1 MTKIMN
7 YSIFAPTQS
16 DSRKYLRMAVAAFFF
31 VQGLSFAA
39 WASRIPDIKNML
51 HLTEG
56 GLGTVLLAL
65 PIGLMASLPISGW
78 MVTHYGS
85 KKMVLIGAILYATTL
100 VFIGFASRTEHLVIA
115 LFAFGLWGNL
125 TNIAINTQAVA
136 VEQIYRKSIMASFHG
151 LWSLAGFISAMIG
164 SVFISASISPKIHFS
179 AIAIIAFAVIFTAYK
194 HTMADS
200 DKSQDDA
207 QPMFVKPDR
216 DLLTLGLIGFC
227 AMVCEGA
234 MFDWSGVYFQEAVKV
249 PAAMTT
255 LGYVSFMGTMTG
267 GRFAGDWLAN
277 RIGRKKMLQASGIL
291 MGSGLLISVLFP
303 YLITATFGF
312 LLVGFGVSSVVPL
325 VYSAAGRSTT
335 MSAGMALAAVSSIS
349 FIGFLIGPPLIGIVA
364 QFADLRWS
372 FAIVGL
378 LASMTAILSSKA
390 KLIQ

>member
-1 MTKIMN
+1 MN
-7 YSIFAPTQS
+7 YSIFAPS
-16 DSRKYLRMAVAAFFF
+16 DSRKYLRLAVAAFFF

-85 KKMVLIGAILYATTL
+85 KKMVLIGAVLYAVTL
-100 VFIGFASRTEHLVIA
+100 TFIGFVTRTEQLVIA

-136 VEQIYRKSIMASFHG
+136 VEQIYGKSIMASFHG
-151 LWSLAGFISAMIG
+151 LWSLAGFVSAMIG
-164 SVFISASISPKIHFS
+164 SFFISVNIPPQIHFVVI
-179 AIAIIAFAVIFTAYK
+179 AIAAFAIIFTAYK
-194 HTMADS
+194 HTMPDGE
-200 DKSQDDA
+200 KNEGEP

-234 MFDWSGVYFQEAVKV
+234 MFDWSGVYFQEIVEV
-249 PAAMTT
+249 PASMTT
-255 LGYVSFMGTMTG
+255 LGYVAFMATMTG
-267 GRFAGDWLAN
+267 GRFTGDWLAN
-277 RIGRKKMLQASGIL
+277 RLGRMKMLQISGTL
-291 MGSGLLISVLFP
+291 MGTGLAIAVVFP
-303 YLITATFGF
+303 HLVPATLGF

-335 MSAGMALAAVSSIS
+335 MSPGMALAAVSSIS

-372 FAIVGL
+372 FAIVGV
-378 LASMTAILSSKA
+378 LASLTAYLSTKA
-390 KLIQ
+390 RLIR

>member
-1 MTKIMN
+1 MN
-7 YSIFAPTQS
+7 YSIFAPS
-16 DSRKYLRMAVAAFFF
+16 DSRKYLRIAVAAFFF

-65 PIGLMASLPISGW
+65 PLGLMASLPISGW

-85 KKMVLIGAILYATTL
+85 KKMVLIGAILYSTTL
-100 VFIGFASRTEHLVIA
+100 AFIGFVTRTEQLVIV

-136 VEQIYRKSIMASFHG
+136 VEQVYRKSIMASFHG
-151 LWSLAGFISAMIG
+151 LWSLAGFISAVIG
-164 SVFISASISPKIHFS
+164 YLFISVNIPPQIHFIV
-179 AIAIIAFAVIFTAYK
+179 IAVIAFAIIFTAYK

-200 DKSQDDA
+200 EKQQGEA
-207 QPMFVKPDR
+207 QPMFVTPDK
-216 DLLTLGLIGFC
+216 DLLIIGLIGFC

-234 MFDWSGVYFQEAVKV
+234 MFDWSGVYFQEAVHV
-249 PAAMTT
+249 DESMTM
-255 LGYVSFMGTMTG
+255 LGYVAFMGTMTG
-267 GRFAGDWLAN
+267 GRFAGDYLAN
-277 RIGRKKMLQASGIL
+277 RIGRKKMLQV
-291 MGSGLLISVLFP
+291 SGLLMGTGLAIAVIFP
-303 YLITATFGF
+303 FLVTATIGF

-372 FAIVGL
+372 FAIVAL
-378 LASMTAILSSKA
+378 LASLTTVLSSKA

>member
-1 MTKIMN
+1 MS
-7 YSIFAPTQS
+7 YSILAPSQS
-16 DSRKYLRMAVAAFFF
+16 KKYLRMAVAAFFF

-65 PIGLMASLPISGW
+65 PLGLMASLPISGW
-78 MVTHYGS
+78 MVTKYGS
-85 KKMVLIGAILYATTL
+85 KKMVLIGAILYAITL
-100 VFIGFASRTEHLVIA
+100 TFIGFATRTEQLVIV
-115 LFAFGLWGNL
+115 LFSFGLWGNL
-125 TNIAINTQAVA
+125 CNIAVNTQAVA
-136 VEQIYRKSIMASFHG
+136 VEQVYGKSIMASFHG
-151 LWSLAGFISAMIG
+151 LWSMAGFLSAMIG
-164 SVFISASISPKIHFS
+164 TFFISINVPPQIHFMV
-179 AIAIIAFAVIFTAYK
+179 IAVVAFGIIFTAYK
-194 HTMADS
+194 HTMPDS
-200 DKSQDDA
+200 EKNDGEA

-216 DLLTLGLIGFC
+216 DLLMLGLIGFC

-234 MFDWSGVYFQEAVKV
+234 MFDWSGVYFMEVVKV
-249 PAAMTT
+249 PASMKTM
-255 LGYVSFMGTMTG
+255 GYVAFMGTMTG

-277 RIGRKKMLQASGIL
+277 KIGRKKMLQI
-291 MGSGLLISVLFP
+291 SGLLMAGGMGIAVLFP
-303 YLITATFGF
+303 YMASATFGL

-364 QFADLRWS
+364 QMADLRFS
-372 FAIVGL
+372 FAVVAV
-378 LASMTAILSSKA
+378 LAFCTTLLSSKA

>member
-1 MTKIMN
+1 MN
-7 YSIFAPTQS
+7 YSIFAPS
-16 DSRKYLRMAVAAFFF
+16 DSRRYLRWAVAAFFF

-65 PIGLMASLPISGW
+65 PLGLMASLPISGW

-85 KKMVLIGAILYATTL
+85 KKMVLIGAILYAITL
-100 VFIGFASRTEHLVIA
+100 TFIGFVTRTEQLVIA

-125 TNIAINTQAVA
+125 TNIAVNTQAVA
-136 VEQIYRKSIMASFHG
+136 VEQVYGKSIMASFHG
-151 LWSLAGFISAMIG
+151 LWSLAGFVSAMIG
-164 SVFISASISPKIHFS
+164 SLFISVHVPPHIHFLV
-179 AIAIIAFAVIFTAYK
+179 IALIAFAIIFTAYK
-194 HTMADS
+194 HTMPDTEKEAGEE
-200 DKSQDDA
+200 

-216 DLLTLGLIGFC
+216 DLLILGLIGFC

-234 MFDWSGVYFQEAVKV
+234 MFDWSGVYFQEAVHV
-249 PAAMTT
+249 PASMTT
-255 LGYVSFMGTMTG
+255 LGYVAFMGTMTG

-277 RIGRKKMLQASGIL
+277 RLGRRKMLQLSGTL
-291 MGSGLLISVLFP
+291 MGTGLAIAVVFP
-303 YLITATFGF
+303 TLITATIGF

-325 VYSAAGRSTT
+325 VYSATGRSKT

-364 QFADLRWS
+364 QFANLRWS
-372 FAIVGL
+372 FAIVGV
-378 LASMTAILSSKA
+378 LATLTAYLSTKA
-390 KLIQ
+390 RLID

>member
-1 MTKIMN
+1 MN
-7 YSIFAPTQS
+7 YSIFAPS
-16 DSRKYLRMAVAAFFF
+16 DSRKYLRIAVAAFFF

-85 KKMVLIGAILYATTL
+85 KKMVLIGAILYAVTL
-100 VFIGFASRTEHLVIA
+100 AFIGFVTRTEHLVIA

-125 TNIAINTQAVA
+125 TNIAVNTQAVA
-136 VEQIYRKSIMASFHG
+136 VEQVYGKSIMASFHG

-164 SVFISASISPKIHFS
+164 SLFISVNIPPQIHFS
-179 AIAIIAFAVIFTAYK
+179 VIALAAFIIIFTAYK
-194 HTMADS
+194 HTMPDQEKNG
-200 DKSQDDA
+200 DEA
-207 QPMFVKPDR
+207 QPMFVKPDK
-216 DLLTLGLIGFC
+216 DLLMLGLIGFC

-249 PAAMTT
+249 PASITT
-255 LGYVSFMGTMTG
+255 LGYVAFMGTMTG

-277 RIGRKKMLQASGIL
+277 RIGRKKMLQL
-291 MGSGLLISVLFP
+291 SGLFMGTGLAIAVVFP
-303 YLITATFGF
+303 FLITATLGF

-335 MSAGMALAAVSSIS
+335 MKAGMALAAVSSIS

-372 FAIVGL
+372 FAIVGIL
-378 LASMTAILSSKA
+378 GSLTAVLSSRA

>member
-1 MTKIMN
+1 MN
-7 YSIFAPTQS
+7 YSIFAPS
-16 DSRKYLRMAVAAFFF
+16 DSRKYLRWAVAAFFF

-85 KKMVLIGAILYATTL
+85 KKMVLIGAVLYAVTL
-100 VFIGFASRTEHLVIA
+100 TFIGFVSRTEHLVIA

-125 TNIAINTQAVA
+125 TNIAVNTQAVA
-136 VEQIYRKSIMASFHG
+136 VEQVYGKSIMASFHG
-151 LWSLAGFISAMIG
+151 LWSLAGFVSAMIG
-164 SVFISASISPKIHFS
+164 SLFISVQIPPQIHFS
-179 AIAIIAFAVIFTAYK
+179 VIAVAAFAVIFTAYK
-194 HTMADS
+194 HTMPDS
-200 DKSQDDA
+200 DKSEES

-234 MFDWSGVYFQEAVKV
+234 MFDWSGVYFQEAVHV
-249 PAAMTT
+249 PASMTT
-255 LGYVSFMGTMTG
+255 LGYVAFMGTMTG

-277 RIGRKKMLQASGIL
+277 RLGRKKMLQISGIL
-291 MGSGLLISVLFP
+291 MGSGLAIAVGLP
-303 YLITATFGF
+303 YLVPATFGF

-325 VYSAAGRSTT
+325 VYSAAGKSTS

-372 FAIVGL
+372 FAIVGV
-378 LASMTAILSSKA
+378 LASLTAYLSTKA
-390 KLIQ
+390 RLIN

>member
-1 MTKIMN
+1 MS
-7 YSIFAPTQS
+7 YSILAPSQS
-16 DSRKYLRMAVAAFFF
+16 KKYLRMAVAAFFF

-65 PIGLMASLPISGW
+65 PLGLMASLPISGW
-78 MVTHYGS
+78 MVTKYGS
-85 KKMVLIGAILYATTL
+85 KKMVLIGAILYAITL
-100 VFIGFASRTEHLVIA
+100 TFIGFATRTEQLVIV
-115 LFAFGLWGNL
+115 LFSFGLWGNL
-125 TNIAINTQAVA
+125 CNIAVNTQAVA
-136 VEQIYRKSIMASFHG
+136 VEQVYGKSIMASFHG
-151 LWSLAGFISAMIG
+151 LWSMAGFLSAMIG
-164 SVFISASISPKIHFS
+164 TFFISINVPPQIHFMV
-179 AIAIIAFAVIFTAYK
+179 IAVVAFAIIFTAYK
-194 HTMADS
+194 HTMPDS
-200 DKSQDDA
+200 EKNEGEA

-216 DLLTLGLIGFC
+216 DLLMLGLIGFC

-234 MFDWSGVYFQEAVKV
+234 MFDWSGVYFMEVVKV
-249 PAAMTT
+249 PAAMKTM
-255 LGYVSFMGTMTG
+255 GYVAFMGTMTG

-277 RIGRKKMLQASGIL
+277 KIGRKKMLQI
-291 MGSGLLISVLFP
+291 SGLLMAGGMGIAVLFP
-303 YLITATFGF
+303 FMASATFGL

-364 QFADLRWS
+364 QMADLRFS
-372 FAIVGL
+372 FAVVAV
-378 LASMTAILSSKA
+378 LAFCTTLLSSKA

>member
-1 MTKIMN
+1 MS
-7 YSIFAPTQS
+7 YSILAPSQS
-16 DSRKYLRMAVAAFFF
+16 KKYLRMAVAAFFF

-65 PIGLMASLPISGW
+65 PLGLMASLPISGW
-78 MVTHYGS
+78 MVTKYGS
-85 KKMVLIGAILYATTL
+85 KKMVLFGAILYAITL
-100 VFIGFASRTEHLVIA
+100 TFIGFATRTEQLVIV
-115 LFAFGLWGNL
+115 LFSFGLWGNL
-125 TNIAINTQAVA
+125 CNIAVNTQAVA
-136 VEQIYRKSIMASFHG
+136 VEQVYGKSIMASFHG
-151 LWSLAGFISAMIG
+151 LWSLAGFVSAMIG
-164 SVFISASISPKIHFS
+164 TFFISISIPPQIHFMV
-179 AIAIIAFAVIFTAYK
+179 IAVIAFAIIFTAYK
-194 HTMADS
+194 HTMPDS
-200 DKSQDDA
+200 EKNSGEE

-216 DLLTLGLIGFC
+216 DLLMLGLIGFC

-234 MFDWSGVYFQEAVKV
+234 MFDWSGVYFMEVVKV
-249 PAAMTT
+249 PASMKTM
-255 LGYVSFMGTMTG
+255 GYVAFMGTMTG

-277 RIGRKKMLQASGIL
+277 KIGRKKMLQI
-291 MGSGLLISVLFP
+291 SGLLMAGGLGIAVLLP
-303 YLITATFGF
+303 YMASATFGL

-364 QFADLRWS
+364 QMADLRFS
-372 FAIVGL
+372 FAVVAM
-378 LASMTAILSSKA
+378 LAFCTTLLSSKA

>member
-1 MTKIMN
+1 MN
-7 YSIFAPTQS
+7 YSIFAPS
-16 DSRKYLRMAVAAFFF
+16 DSRKYLRIAVAAFFF

-39 WASRIPDIKNML
+39 WASRIPDIKNLL

-85 KKMVLIGAILYATTL
+85 KKMVLIGAVLYASTL
-100 VFIGFASRTEHLVIA
+100 TFIGFVTRTEQLVIA

-136 VEQIYRKSIMASFHG
+136 VEQVYGKSIMASFHG
-151 LWSLAGFISAMIG
+151 LWSLAGFVSAMIG
-164 SVFISASISPKIHFS
+164 SLFIQVDIPPRIHFLI
-179 AIAIIAFAVIFTAYK
+179 IAVIAFAIILTAYK
-194 HTMADS
+194 HTM
-200 DKSQDDA
+200 DDGEKNNNES

-216 DLLTLGLIGFC
+216 DLLLLGLIGFC

-249 PAAMTT
+249 PATMTT
-255 LGYVSFMGTMTG
+255 LGYVAFMGTMTG

-277 RIGRKKMLQASGIL
+277 RIGRKKMLQL
-291 MGSGLLISVLFP
+291 SGLLMGTGLAISVTFP
-303 YLITATFGF
+303 YLVPATFGF

-378 LASMTAILSSKA
+378 LASMTAVLSSKA

>member
-1 MTKIMN
+1 MS
-7 YSIFAPTQS
+7 YSVLAPSQS
-16 DSRKYLRMAVAAFFF
+16 KKYLRMAVAAFFF

-78 MVTHYGS
+78 MVTKYGS
-85 KKMVLIGAILYATTL
+85 KKMVLIGAIFYAITL
-100 VFIGFASRTEHLVIA
+100 TFIGFATRTEQLVIV

-125 TNIAINTQAVA
+125 CNIAVNTQAVA
-136 VEQIYRKSIMASFHG
+136 VEQVYGKSIMASFHG
-151 LWSLAGFISAMIG
+151 LWSMAGFLSAMIG
-164 SVFISASISPKIHFS
+164 TFFISVNIPPQIHFMV
-179 AIAIIAFAVIFTAYK
+179 IAVVAFAIIFTAYK
-194 HTMADS
+194 HTMPDTEKNN
-200 DKSQDDA
+200 DEA

-216 DLLTLGLIGFC
+216 DLLMLGLIGFC

-234 MFDWSGVYFQEAVKV
+234 MFDWSGVYFMEVVKV
-249 PAAMTT
+249 PASMKTM
-255 LGYVSFMGTMTG
+255 GYVAFMGTMTG

-277 RIGRKKMLQASGIL
+277 KIGRKKMLQI
-291 MGSGLLISVLFP
+291 SGLLMAGGLGIAVLLPFMAS
-303 YLITATFGF
+303 ATFGL

-364 QFADLRWS
+364 QMADLRFS
-372 FAIVGL
+372 FAVVAL
-378 LASMTAILSSKA
+378 LAFCTTLLSSKA

>member
-1 MTKIMN
+1 MN
-7 YSIFAPTQS
+7 YSILAPS
-16 DSRKYLRMAVAAFFF
+16 DSRRYLRIAVAAFFF

-85 KKMVLIGAILYATTL
+85 RKMVLIGAILYDITL
-100 VFIGFASRTEHLVIA
+100 AFIGFVTRTEQLVIV

-136 VEQIYRKSIMASFHG
+136 VEQVYGKSIMASFHG
-151 LWSLAGFISAMIG
+151 LWSLAGFVSAMIG
-164 SVFISASISPKIHFS
+164 SFFISVHIPPQIHFV
-179 AIAIIAFAVIFTAYK
+179 IIALIAFTIIFVAYK
-194 HTMADS
+194 HTMPEGE
-200 DKSQDDA
+200 KSQEND

-234 MFDWSGVYFQEAVKV
+234 MFDWSGVYFQEVVHV
-249 PAAMTT
+249 PASLTT
-255 LGYVSFMGTMTG
+255 LGYVAFMGTMTG
-267 GRFAGDWLAN
+267 GRFTGDWLAN
-277 RIGRKKMLQASGIL
+277 KLGRKAMLQMSGAF
-291 MGSGLLISVLFP
+291 MGTGLAISVLFP
-303 YLITATFGF
+303 HLVPATVGF
-312 LLVGFGVSSVVPL
+312 LFVGFGVSSVVPL
-325 VYSAAGRSTT
+325 VYSAAGRSNT

-372 FAIVGL
+372 FAIVGV
-378 LASMTAILSSKA
+378 LASLTAFLSTKA
-390 KLIQ
+390 RLIQ

>member
-1 MTKIMN
+1 MN
-7 YSIFAPTQS
+7 YSIFAPS
-16 DSRKYLRMAVAAFFF
+16 DSRKYLRIAVAAFFF

-85 KKMVLIGAILYATTL
+85 KKMVLIGAILYAMTL
-100 VFIGFASRTEHLVIA
+100 AFIGFVTRTEQLVIA

-125 TNIAINTQAVA
+125 TNIAVNTQAVA
-136 VEQIYRKSIMASFHG
+136 VEQEYGKSIMASFHG
-151 LWSLAGFISAMIG
+151 LWSLAGFVSAMIG
-164 SVFISASISPKIHFS
+164 SFFISVHIPPHIHFS
-179 AIAIIAFAVIFTAYK
+179 VIALAAFVIIFTAYK
-194 HTMADS
+194 HTMPDS
-200 DKSQDDA
+200 ERNNGEA
-207 QPMFVKPDR
+207 QPLFVKPDR

-234 MFDWSGVYFQEAVKV
+234 MFDWSGVYFQEVVNV
-249 PAAMTT
+249 PASMTT
-255 LGYVSFMGTMTG
+255 LGYVAFMGTMTG

-277 RIGRKKMLQASGIL
+277 RLGRKKMLQISGCF
-291 MGSGLLISVLFP
+291 MGIGLATAVLFP
-303 YLITATFGF
+303 FMVPATLGF

-325 VYSAAGRSTT
+325 VYSAAGKSTT

-372 FAIVGL
+372 FAIVGI
-378 LASMTAILSSKA
+378 LASLTAYLSTKA
-390 KLIQ
+390 KLIS

>member
-1 MTKIMN
+1 
-7 YSIFAPTQS
+7 
-16 DSRKYLRMAVAAFFF
+16 MAVAAFFF

-65 PIGLMASLPISGW
+65 PLGLMASLPISGW
-78 MVTHYGS
+78 MVTKYGS
-85 KKMVLIGAILYATTL
+85 KKMVLIGAILYAITL
-100 VFIGFASRTEHLVIA
+100 TFIGFATRTEQLVIV
-115 LFAFGLWGNL
+115 LFSFGLWGNL
-125 TNIAINTQAVA
+125 CNIAVNTQAVA
-136 VEQIYRKSIMASFHG
+136 VEQVYGKSIMASFHG
-151 LWSLAGFISAMIG
+151 LWSMAGFLSAMIG
-164 SVFISASISPKIHFS
+164 TFFISINVPPQIHFMV
-179 AIAIIAFAVIFTAYK
+179 IAVVAFAIIFTAYK
-194 HTMADS
+194 HTMPDS
-200 DKSQDDA
+200 EKNEGEA

-216 DLLTLGLIGFC
+216 DLLMLGLIGFC

-234 MFDWSGVYFQEAVKV
+234 MFDWSGVYFMEVVKV
-249 PAAMTT
+249 PAAMKTM
-255 LGYVSFMGTMTG
+255 GYVAFMGTMTG

-277 RIGRKKMLQASGIL
+277 KIGRKKMLQI
-291 MGSGLLISVLFP
+291 SGLLMAGGMGIAVLFP
-303 YLITATFGF
+303 YMASATFGL

-364 QFADLRWS
+364 QMADLRYS
-372 FAIVGL
+372 FAVVAV
-378 LASMTAILSSKA
+378 LAFCTTLLSSKA

>member
-1 MTKIMN
+1 MS
-7 YSIFAPTQS
+7 YSILAPSQS
-16 DSRKYLRMAVAAFFF
+16 KKYLRMAVAAFFF

-65 PIGLMASLPISGW
+65 PLGLMASLPISGW
-78 MVTHYGS
+78 MVTKYGS
-85 KKMVLIGAILYATTL
+85 KKMVLIGAILYAITL
-100 VFIGFASRTEHLVIA
+100 TFIGFATRTEQLVIV
-115 LFAFGLWGNL
+115 LFSFGLWGNL
-125 TNIAINTQAVA
+125 CNIAVNTQAVA
-136 VEQIYRKSIMASFHG
+136 VEQVYGKSIMASFHG
-151 LWSLAGFISAMIG
+151 LWSMAGFLSAMIG
-164 SVFISASISPKIHFS
+164 TFFISINVPPQIHFMV
-179 AIAIIAFAVIFTAYK
+179 IAVVAFAIIFTAYK
-194 HTMADS
+194 HTMPDS
-200 DKSQDDA
+200 EKNEGEA

-216 DLLTLGLIGFC
+216 DLLMLGLIGFC

-234 MFDWSGVYFQEAVKV
+234 MFDWSGVYFMEVVKV
-249 PAAMTT
+249 PAAMKTM
-255 LGYVSFMGTMTG
+255 GYVAFMGTMTG

-277 RIGRKKMLQASGIL
+277 KIGRKKMLQI
-291 MGSGLLISVLFP
+291 SGLLMAGGMGIAVLFP
-303 YLITATFGF
+303 YMASATFGL

-364 QFADLRWS
+364 QMADLRYS
-372 FAIVGL
+372 FAVVAV
-378 LASMTAILSSKA
+378 LAFCTTLLSSKA

>member
-1 MTKIMN
+1 MALTVL
-7 YSIFAPTQS
+7 APSQS
-16 DSRKYLRMAVAAFFF
+16 KKYLRIAVAAFFF

-39 WASRIPDIKNML
+39 WASRIPDIKSML

-65 PIGLMASLPISGW
+65 PLGLMASLPISGW
-78 MVTHYGS
+78 MVTKYGS
-85 KKMVLIGAILYATTL
+85 KKMVLFGAILYAITL
-100 VFIGFASRTEHLVIA
+100 TFIGFVTRTEQLVIV

-125 TNIAINTQAVA
+125 CNIAVNTQAVA
-136 VEQIYRKSIMASFHG
+136 VEQVYGKSIMASFHG
-151 LWSLAGFISAMIG
+151 LWSLAGFLSAMIG
-164 SVFISASISPKIHFS
+164 TFFISLNIPPQIHFMV
-179 AIAIIAFAVIFTAYK
+179 IAVIAFAIIFTAYR
-194 HTMADS
+194 HTMPDS
-200 DKSQDDA
+200 EKNQGEE

-216 DLLTLGLIGFC
+216 DLLMLGLIGFC

-234 MFDWSGVYFQEAVKV
+234 MFDWSGVYFMEVVKV
-249 PAAMTT
+249 PASMKTM
-255 LGYVSFMGTMTG
+255 GYVAFMGTMTG

-277 RIGRKKMLQASGIL
+277 KIGRKKMLQI
-291 MGSGLLISVLFP
+291 SGLLMAGGLGIAVFLPFMA
-303 YLITATFGF
+303 TATFGL

-364 QFADLRWS
+364 QDADLRFS
-372 FAIVGL
+372 FAVVGV
-378 LASMTAILSSKA
+378 LAFCTTLLSSKA

>member
-1 MTKIMN
+1 MS
-7 YSIFAPTQS
+7 YSVLAPSQS
-16 DSRKYLRMAVAAFFF
+16 KKYLRMAVAAFFF

-78 MVTHYGS
+78 MVTKYGS
-85 KKMVLIGAILYATTL
+85 KKMVLIGAIFYAITL
-100 VFIGFASRTEHLVIA
+100 TFIGFATRTEQLVIV

-125 TNIAINTQAVA
+125 CNIAVNTQAVA
-136 VEQIYRKSIMASFHG
+136 VEQVYGKSIMASFHG
-151 LWSLAGFISAMIG
+151 LWSMAGFLSAMIG
-164 SVFISASISPKIHFS
+164 TFFISVNIPPQVHFMV
-179 AIAIIAFAVIFTAYK
+179 IAVVAFAIIFTAYK
-194 HTMADS
+194 HTMPDAEKNNDE
-200 DKSQDDA
+200 A

-216 DLLTLGLIGFC
+216 DLLMLGLIGFC

-234 MFDWSGVYFQEAVKV
+234 MFDWSGVYFMEVVKV
-249 PAAMTT
+249 PASMKTM
-255 LGYVSFMGTMTG
+255 GYVAFMGTMTG

-277 RIGRKKMLQASGIL
+277 KIGRKKMLQI
-291 MGSGLLISVLFP
+291 SGLLMAGGLGIAVLLPFMAS
-303 YLITATFGF
+303 ATFGL

-364 QFADLRWS
+364 QMADLRFS
-372 FAIVGL
+372 FAVVAL
-378 LASMTAILSSKA
+378 LAFCTTLLSSKA

>member
-1 MTKIMN
+1 MS
-7 YSIFAPTQS
+7 YSVLAPSQS
-16 DSRKYLRMAVAAFFF
+16 KKYLRMAVAAFFF

-65 PIGLMASLPISGW
+65 PLGLMASLPISGW
-78 MVTHYGS
+78 MVTKYGS
-85 KKMVLIGAILYATTL
+85 KKMVLIGAIFYAITL
-100 VFIGFASRTEHLVIA
+100 TFIGFATRTEQLVIV

-125 TNIAINTQAVA
+125 CNIAVNTQAVA
-136 VEQIYRKSIMASFHG
+136 VEQVYGKSIMASFHG
-151 LWSLAGFISAMIG
+151 LWSMAGFLSAMIG
-164 SVFISASISPKIHFS
+164 TFFISVNIPPQIHFMV
-179 AIAIIAFAVIFTAYK
+179 IAAVAFAIIFTAYK
-194 HTMADS
+194 HTMPDTEKNN
-200 DKSQDDA
+200 DEA

-216 DLLTLGLIGFC
+216 DLLMLGLIGFC

-234 MFDWSGVYFQEAVKV
+234 MFDWSGVYFMEVVKV
-249 PAAMTT
+249 PASMKTM
-255 LGYVSFMGTMTG
+255 GYVAFMGTMTG

-277 RIGRKKMLQASGIL
+277 KIGRKKMLQI
-291 MGSGLLISVLFP
+291 SGLLMAGGLGIAVLLP
-303 YLITATFGF
+303 YMATATFGL

-364 QFADLRWS
+364 QMADLRFS
-372 FAIVGL
+372 FAVVAL
-378 LASMTAILSSKA
+378 LAFCTTLLSSKA

>member
-1 MTKIMN
+1 MS
-7 YSIFAPTQS
+7 YSVLAPSQS
-16 DSRKYLRMAVAAFFF
+16 KKYLRMAVAAFFF

-65 PIGLMASLPISGW
+65 PLGLMASLPISGW
-78 MVTHYGS
+78 MVTKYGS
-85 KKMVLIGAILYATTL
+85 KKMVLIGAIFYAITL
-100 VFIGFASRTEHLVIA
+100 TFIGFATRTEQLVIV

-125 TNIAINTQAVA
+125 CNIAVNTQAVA
-136 VEQIYRKSIMASFHG
+136 VEQVYGKSIMASFHG
-151 LWSLAGFISAMIG
+151 LWSMAGFLSAMIG
-164 SVFISASISPKIHFS
+164 TFFISVNIPPQIHFM
-179 AIAIIAFAVIFTAYK
+179 AIAAVAFAIIFTAYK
-194 HTMADS
+194 HTMPDGEKNNGES
-200 DKSQDDA
+200 

-216 DLLTLGLIGFC
+216 DLLMLGLIGFC

-234 MFDWSGVYFQEAVKV
+234 MFDWSGVYFMEVVKV
-249 PAAMTT
+249 PASMKTM
-255 LGYVSFMGTMTG
+255 GYVAFMGTMTG

-277 RIGRKKMLQASGIL
+277 KIGRKKMLQI
-291 MGSGLLISVLFP
+291 SGLLMAGGLGIAVLLP
-303 YLITATFGF
+303 YMATATFGL

-364 QFADLRWS
+364 QMADLRFS
-372 FAIVGL
+372 FAVVAL
-378 LASMTAILSSKA
+378 LAFCTTLLSSKA

>member
-1 MTKIMN
+1 MN
-7 YSIFAPTQS
+7 YSIFAPS
-16 DSRKYLRMAVAAFFF
+16 DSRKYLRWAVAAFFF

-65 PIGLMASLPISGW
+65 PLGLMASLPISGW

-85 KKMVLIGAILYATTL
+85 KKMVLIGALLYAVTL
-100 VFIGFASRTEHLVIA
+100 TFIGFVSRTEHLVIA

-125 TNIAINTQAVA
+125 TNIAVNTQAVQ
-136 VEQIYRKSIMASFHG
+136 VEQVYGKSIMASFHG
-151 LWSLAGFISAMIG
+151 LWSLAGFVSAMIG
-164 SVFISASISPKIHFS
+164 SLFISAQIPPQIHFS
-179 AIAIIAFAVIFTAYK
+179 VIAVLAFAVIFTAYK
-194 HTMADS
+194 HTMPDN
-200 DKSQDDA
+200 DKAEES

-234 MFDWSGVYFQEAVKV
+234 MFDWSGVYFQEAVHV
-249 PAAMTT
+249 PASMTT
-255 LGYVSFMGTMTG
+255 LGYVAFMGTMTG

-277 RIGRKKMLQASGIL
+277 RLGRKKMLQISGIL
-291 MGSGLLISVLFP
+291 MGSGIAIAVGLP
-303 YLITATFGF
+303 YLVPATFGF

-325 VYSAAGRSTT
+325 VYSAAGKSTS

-372 FAIVGL
+372 FAIVGV
-378 LASMTAILSSKA
+378 LASLTAYLSTKA
-390 KLIQ
+390 RLIN

>member
-1 MTKIMN
+1 MN
-7 YSIFAPTQS
+7 YSIFAPS
-16 DSRKYLRMAVAAFFF
+16 DSRKYLRIAVAAFFF

-100 VFIGFASRTEHLVIA
+100 GFIGFVTRTEHLVIA

-125 TNIAINTQAVA
+125 TNIAVNTQAVA
-136 VEQIYRKSIMASFHG
+136 VEQVYGKSIMASFHG
-151 LWSLAGFISAMIG
+151 LWSLAGFVSAMIG
-164 SVFISASISPKIHFS
+164 SLFISVHIPPQIHFS
-179 AIAIIAFAVIFTAYK
+179 IIAVIAFAVIFTAYK
-194 HTMADS
+194 HTMDDS
-200 DKSQDDA
+200 EKSEGES

-249 PAAMTT
+249 PATMTT
-255 LGYVSFMGTMTG
+255 LGYVAFMGTMTG

-277 RIGRKKMLQASGIL
+277 KIGRKKMLQV
-291 MGSGLLISVLFP
+291 SGLLMGTGLAIAVTFP
-303 YLITATFGF
+303 FLVPATLGF

-325 VYSAAGRSTT
+325 VYSAAGKSTT

-372 FAIVGL
+372 FAIVGV
-378 LASMTAILSSKA
+378 LASMTAVLSSKA
-390 KLIQ
+390 KLIN

>member
-1 MTKIMN
+1 MN
-7 YSIFAPTQS
+7 YSIFAPA
-16 DSRKYLRMAVAAFFF
+16 DSRKYLRIAVAAFFF

-100 VFIGFASRTEHLVIA
+100 VFIGFVTRTEQLVIA

-125 TNIAINTQAVA
+125 TNIAVNTQAVA
-136 VEQIYRKSIMASFHG
+136 VEQVYGKSIMASFHG
-151 LWSLAGFISAMIG
+151 LWSLAGFVSAMIG
-164 SVFISASISPKIHFS
+164 SLFISVKIAPPIHFS
-179 AIAIIAFAVIFTAYK
+179 IIALIAFVIIFTAYK
-194 HTMADS
+194 HTMPDGEKNNEES
-200 DKSQDDA
+200 
-207 QPMFVKPDR
+207 QPMFVKPDK
-216 DLLTLGLIGFC
+216 DLLILGLIGFC

-234 MFDWSGVYFQEAVKV
+234 MFDWSGVYFQEAVSV
-249 PAAMTT
+249 PASLTT
-255 LGYVSFMGTMTG
+255 LGYVAFMGTMTG

-277 RIGRKKMLQASGIL
+277 KIGRKKMLQVSGVL
-291 MGSGLLISVLFP
+291 MGTGLTIAVAFP
-303 YLITATFGF
+303 YLIPATFGF

-372 FAIVGL
+372 FGIVGV
-378 LASMTAILSSKA
+378 LASMAAVLSSKA
-390 KLIQ
+390 RLIQ